1 MQTHTQPSTRSQSVL
16 YGYLSQL
23 CLTQPCLPFTF
34 KFVSALAEIQRK
46 TMEFFFSGESQR
58 KGE

>member
-23 CLTQPCLPFTF
+23 GYTTMSSFH
-34 KFVSALAEIQRK
+34 IQVCFCSGRDP
-46 TMEFFFSGESQR
+46 EEDNGVFFFW
-58 KGE
+58 